1 MEPRWYT
8 VLFWPNRDKNSL
20 SIITKHVINQV
31 KKFLRK
37 SETEFPNKDSYKQLK
52 KEILRIFGPRPE
64 TATDLVGPPSS
75 LARELK
81 DEICQ
86 HELDC
91 DCCPA
96 VISYLWKNQL
106 SAQVR
111 LELPISSWPVP
122 HSTRLLSWQM
132 ISICPIFLLPPLQ
145 CHQWMLSHPQV
156 ISLMKLSQ
164 DFHTQSLKSMQ

>member
-1 MEPRWYT
+1 M
-8 VLFWPNRDKNSL
+8 
-20 SIITKHVINQV
+20 I

-81 DEICQ
+81 DDICQ

-96 VISYLWKNQL
+96 VISYLWKKQL

-111 LELPISSWPVP
+111 AGIAHLKMSHNMDIEDYERNIMQPEDWPYE
-122 HSTRLLSWQM
+122 
-132 ISICPIFLLPPLQ
+132 
-145 CHQWMLSHPQV
+145 V
-156 ISLMKLSQ
+156 IPEP
-164 DFHTQSLKSMQ
+164 SLKHEMRGRQFATGKKDF

>member
-1 MEPRWYT
+1 M
-8 VLFWPNRDKNSL
+8 
-20 SIITKHVINQV
+20 INQI

-96 VISYLWKNQL
+96 VISYLWKKQL

-111 LELPISSWPVP
+111 AGIAHL
-122 HSTRLLSWQM
+122 
-132 ISICPIFLLPPLQ
+132 
-145 CHQWMLSHPQV
+145 
-156 ISLMKLSQ
+156 KLTSATFNQ
-164 DFHTQSLKSMQ
+164 IT